1 MEDSFS
7 DIRPY
12 YDHEVNDALKQ
23 ALTDPVF
30 YTITDYLFPQ
40 RTHDDIRAEYSQF
53 QTLYDFQSHFA
64 FGAVKTIIRQSLT
77 ELSST
82 GLEKY
87 ENGQAYLFMSNHRDI
102 VLDPGLIGYELFT
115 RGFQIPQMAIGS
127 NLLVS
132 PLVSSLFRLNKSFV
146 VQRNESPRQ
155 MYDAWKKLSAYI
167 YHVITERKENLW
179 IAQREGRA
187 KDGDDRTMTG
197 ILKMFLMN
205 LGDDHVNTIRTLN
218 IVPVTISYEY
228 DPCDYL
234 KALELYHAD
243 HNLEFKKDNAFNLT
257 SMLTGIQGPKGRVH
271 IHFGE
276 PLSEFLH
283 KHPSHER
290 QSDFVKYVAA
300 MIDEEIHL
308 NYRLWPSNFIAHD
321 LMTGTDAY
329 ASHYTAAEKD
339 FFIAR
344 MEKKLEKAG
353 EIKQELQGFMLR
365 NYATCVDNH
374 FTAVNAE
381 KDNI

>member
-1 MEDSFS
+1 MEDTFS

-12 YDHEVNDALKQ
+12 YDHEVNDALKL
-23 ALTDPVF
+23 ALADPVF

-53 QTLYDFQSHFA
+53 RSLHDFQSHFA
-64 FGAVKTIIRQSLT
+64 FGAIKTIIRQSLT

-82 GLEKY
+82 GLEKLDP
-87 ENGQAYLFMSNHRDI
+87 GKACLFMSNHRDI
-102 VLDPGLIGYELFT
+102 VLDPGLMGYELFT
-115 RGFQIPQMAIGS
+115 HGFQIPQMAIGS
-127 NLLVS
+127 NLLIS
-132 PLVSSLFRLNKSFV
+132 PLVSSLFKLNKSFV

-167 YHVITERKENLW
+167 SHVITERRENLW

-218 IVPVTISYEY
+218 IIPVTISYEY

-234 KALELYHAD
+234 KALELYHTN
-243 HNLEFKKDNAFNLT
+243 HNLEFIKDNKFNLT
-257 SMLTGIQGPKGRVH
+257 SMLTGIQGHKGRVH

-276 PLSEFLH
+276 PLTEFLR
-283 KHPSHER
+283 KHPLHER
-290 QSDFVKYVAA
+290 QSDFVKHVAS

-321 LMTGTDAY
+321 LMTGAETFA
-329 ASHYTAAEKD
+329 AQYTASEKE
-339 FFIAR
+339 FFITR
-344 MEKKLEKAG
+344 MEKQLEKAG
-353 EIKQELQGFMLR
+353 EIRHELRALMLR

-374 FTAVNAE
+374 FYAVNTE
-381 KDNI
+381 KNNI